1 MEATTSK
8 GQALKQHEAE
18 NTRDY
23 DSPIRYK
30 RAREGC
36 ILIMENSRDN
46 VKKLLIWLYKQLNG
60 AIDNNGINN
69 NNLIERLPES

>member
-1 MEATTSK
+1 MVNKRGNTITKFTIMEATTSK

-30 RAREGC
+30 RARKGC
-36 ILIMENSRDN
+36 ILILENSSGTMR
-46 VKKLLIWLYKQLNG
+46 QHC
-60 AIDNNGINN
+60 
-69 NNLIERLPES
+69 